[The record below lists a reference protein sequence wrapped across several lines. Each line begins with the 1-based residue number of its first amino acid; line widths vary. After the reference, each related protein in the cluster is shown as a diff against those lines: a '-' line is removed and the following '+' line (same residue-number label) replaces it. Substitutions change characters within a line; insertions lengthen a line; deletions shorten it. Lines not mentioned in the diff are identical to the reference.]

1 MKVLYVTAECWP
13 FIKTGGLGDVAYAL
27 PKALKKEGV
36 DVRVIMPKYS
46 NIPTYLKDKFKPVAE
61 FSVKVGWRNQYCGI
75 ESMEL
80 DGVTFYFIDNEF
92 YFKRSDQPSIY
103 GHGDDPGRRSA
114 GRLPLSGSGLP
125 PAAGAGKAAPGG
137 GPPAVGPHSGLLLR
151 LLQNGYAARSG
162 HLHPAVGHPAQRLR
176 PELHRGPAVQ
186 QRGKARRL
194 LP

>member
-80 DGVTFYFIDNEF
+80 DGITFYFIDNEF

-103 GHGDDPGRRSA
+103 GHGDDPERFAFFTNAVLAAIEKLNFYPDVMNLNDWHTGMI
-114 GRLPLSGSGLP
+114 PLML
-125 PAAGAGKAAPGG
+125 KE
-137 GPPAVGPHSGLLLR
+137 
-151 LLQNGYAARSG
+151 NYG
-162 HLHPAVGHPAQRLR
+162 HLRKYKNIKTLIKTR
-176 PELHRGPAVQ
+176 KL
-186 QRGKARRL
+186 
-194 LP
+194 